1 MLNNWHIKAIN
12 EVNNHEITGEHIMN
26 SQLLHIICHATSN
39 HQILEAIKFY
49 DECDE
54 QVSPATDPTAVDIN
68 EQFQMM
74 SKERQ

>member
-1 MLNNWHIKAIN
+1 
-12 EVNNHEITGEHIMN
+12 MN

-54 QVSPATDPTAVDIN
+54 QVRPATDPTAVDIN